1 MTTRKIHIQL
11 FDGTKVWVPINAKQI
26 QDSRFEIVEDKEYEN
41 LNANELFEFFP
52 GDIVELEEHVFGDG
66 TKGQVAKK
74 LISKGKWTDRD
85 FNEFK
90 FKVIAGQIKLDKE
103 TAILNREHIER
114 VKKENLEGQFYYPS
128 IIETVNKL
136 ESFLKDIKT
145 EF

>member
-1 MTTRKIHIQL
+1 MTTQKIHIQL
-11 FDGTKVWVPINAKQI
+11 IDGTKVWVPINAKQI
-26 QDSRFEIVEDKEYEN
+26 QDNRFEIIQDKEYEN

-52 GDIVELEEHVFGDG
+52 GDIVELDKHVFEDG

-90 FKVIAGQIKLDKE
+90 FQVVAGQIKLDKE
-103 TAILNREHIER
+103 TAVLNQEHIER
-114 VKKENLEGQFYYPS
+114 IKKENKVGQFYYPS

-136 ESFLKDIKT
+136 DSFFKDKK
-145 EF
+145 